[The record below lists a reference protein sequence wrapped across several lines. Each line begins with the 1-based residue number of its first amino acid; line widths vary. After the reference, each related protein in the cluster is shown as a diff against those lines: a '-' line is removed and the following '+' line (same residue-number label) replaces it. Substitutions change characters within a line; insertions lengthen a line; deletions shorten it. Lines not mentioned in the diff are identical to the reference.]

1 MGLFSKKRD
10 DDCGEATVESLAE
23 KNEELAEKLTCLGEQ
38 KRFLI
43 QAVKTL
49 LVFLKDFSF
58 DIKEIDSD
66 KFKGKMDA
74 LSEDVSKEE
83 KVKRLQSVFEK
94 SKETIISFIESKKI
108 YFKERESEYKTI
120 IDLLSKGISAL
131 ETGNMDFN
139 RRVYERSEKIG
150 KITLLDDIKK
160 IKEEIRNEVEHIQD
174 AIRQKETADSK
185 QLDELTREVSALRED
200 LMKARTDSLLDG
212 LTGVY
217 NRMAYESYMRKLM
230 DANTVN
236 GIGFSMLMIDID
248 NFKSI
253 NDTYG
258 HQTGDRALVAMV
270 QVCRE
275 HIRKEDF
282 FARYGGEEFVVILPD
297 TSLKNAAKRATAI
310 CKSVESS
317 RYKLDGA
324 FEGKALSFT
333 VSVGVSIFRDGE
345 KSDATTERADRA
357 LYMAKN
363 TGKNRVVTEN
373 ELK

>member
-1 MGLFSKKRD
+1 MGLFSTKKKA
-10 DDCGEATVESLAE
+10 DDCDEATVECLT
-23 KNEELAEKLTCLGEQ
+23 EKLTHLGEH
-38 KRFLI
+38 KSFLI

-49 LVFLKDFSF
+49 IVFLKEFSF

-66 KFKGKMDA
+66 KFKDRMDEF
-74 LSEDVSKEE
+74 SEDVSKEE
-83 KVKRLQSVFEK
+83 KVKRLQSVLER
-94 SKETIISFIESKKI
+94 SKETIISFIESKKV

-139 RRVYERSEKIG
+139 RKVYDRSEKIG

-160 IKEEIRNEVEHIQD
+160 IKEEIRSEVEHIQD

-185 QLDELTREVSALRED
+185 QLENLTKEVSALRED

-230 DANTVN
+230 DANTVD
-236 GIGFSMLMIDID
+236 GLGFSMLMIDID

-275 HIRKEDF
+275 HIRKDDF

-297 TSLKNAAKRATAI
+297 TSLKNASKRATAI

-317 RYKLDGA
+317 RYKLDGDY
-324 FEGKALSFT
+324 EGKSLAFT
-333 VSVGVSIFRDGE
+333 VSVGVSVFRNGE
-345 KSDATTERADRA
+345 KSGVTTERADKA
-357 LYMAKN
+357 LYMAKH

-373 ELK
+373 ELIK